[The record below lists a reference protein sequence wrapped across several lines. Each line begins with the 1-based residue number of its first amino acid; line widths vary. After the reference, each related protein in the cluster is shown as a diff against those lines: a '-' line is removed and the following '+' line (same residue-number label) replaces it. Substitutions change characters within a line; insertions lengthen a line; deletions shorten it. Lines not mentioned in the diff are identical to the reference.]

1 MDNSLSA
8 PAIRQ
13 MFLDFFTEKVGHGHG
28 RVVVVGVGWAL
39 GSLHGIEMAFAVRG
53 WNTCVMGLLV
63 KLHCTLKIVGSSDP
77 PEVSK
82 CSNWT
87 LHISHCRMMTFT
99 LCLFSSTFLFKL
111 F

>member
-39 GSLHGIEMAFAVRG
+39 GSSHGIEIAFKFEG
-53 WNTCVMGLLV
+53 WTTVV
-63 KLHCTLKIVGSSDP
+63 
-77 PEVSK
+77 
-82 CSNWT
+82 
-87 LHISHCRMMTFT
+87 
-99 LCLFSSTFLFKL
+99 
-111 F
+111 

>member
-53 WNTCVMGLLV
+53 WNTCVMGVLV

-82 CSNWT
+82 YSNWT
-87 LHISHCRMMTFT
+87 LHISHTVE
-99 LCLFSSTFLFKL
+99 
-111 F
+111 